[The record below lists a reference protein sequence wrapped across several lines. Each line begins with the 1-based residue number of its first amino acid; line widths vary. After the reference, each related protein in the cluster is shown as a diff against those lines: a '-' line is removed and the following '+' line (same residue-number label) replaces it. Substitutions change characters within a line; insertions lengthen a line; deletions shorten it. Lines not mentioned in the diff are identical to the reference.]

1 MKSPVDELN
10 RETASS
16 ARGRFPIRVRFLSFL
31 SATWCGSVILVLGAV
46 LTANSGRS
54 LSSGDLVRELT
65 AEGLNGFFVF
75 VLGIAFGR
83 FLLRAVPPP
92 LFGWARRRQVAI
104 IAVALCVA
112 LGFLI
117 LAGLLFASLRPA
129 DSNQTG
135 YLGLAAIL
143 WATGAVYPLL
153 LRHRRPRAFLDR
165 PFVLFLRRFSTFAD
179 RTVIAL
185 VLRQAKAGVPV
196 VFLTPTHSRPK
207 DWDPFVVGFAG
218 LKLLHPMRSVPMVLR
233 ARDEDWQRAAQELIG
248 RAQTVLVDASEGSAA
263 LGIEAEMIEKAGRW
277 PDTVCLRHISPGDES
292 GQGSP
297 AFRNARCISY
307 SKSWTR
313 ALPRLALT
321 LPIFFLIAQFVLGSP
336 FISVP
341 VALILY
347 AIFWRPAVSRN
358 AKIELHKVLRAQS
371 QSENERPDSITI
383 IAWIMLVFGVS
394 SLQVGIFSINNPV
407 PETIANIPIPA
418 QVESSRFFA
427 DAVISIVSGIFI
439 LRGANWARL
448 LYIWWGAF
456 YFVIELLM
464 RPVKATTLTMGA
476 CYLIVVF
483 FLLRPRASA
492 YFASHN
498 RVKAS

>member
-1 MKSPVDELN
+1 VSQQWTAMGEQSGARTLIATGLRKWQSATSVRSGYVLQWAVWPEPGRAV
-10 RETASS
+10 ETANNNPTNAQSSTVAMSSPSDGLSTDTATS
-16 ARGRFPIRVRFLSFL
+16 ARGGYGIVVRFLSFL
-31 SATWCGSVILVLGAV
+31 SATWCGSVLLVLGAV
-46 LTANSGRS
+46 CTANGGRS
-54 LSSGDLVRELT
+54 FLSGDLVRGLV
-65 AEGLNGFFVF
+65 AGCLNGLFAF

-112 LGFLI
+112 LIGFLI
-117 LAGLLFASLRPA
+117 LAGLLFASLAPA
-129 DSNQTG
+129 DANQTG
-135 YLGLAAIL
+135 YPGLWAIL
-143 WATGAVYPLL
+143 WATGAVRPLL
-153 LRHRRPRAFLDR
+153 QRHRRPRAFLDR

-218 LKLLHPMRSVPMVLR
+218 LKVLHPMRSVPMVLR
-233 ARDEDWQRAAQELIG
+233 ARDDDWQRAAQELIA
-248 RAQTVLVDASEGSAA
+248 RAQTVLVDTSEGSAA

-277 PDTVCLRHISPGDES
+277 PDTVCLRHSSPADES

-341 VALILY
+341 VTLILY

-358 AKIELHKVLRAQS
+358 AKIELHRALRAK
-371 QSENERPDSITI
+371 PFT
-383 IAWIMLVFGVS
+383 
-394 SLQVGIFSINNPV
+394 SL
-407 PETIANIPIPA
+407 A
-418 QVESSRFFA
+418 
-427 DAVISIVSGIFI
+427 
-439 LRGANWARL
+439 
-448 LYIWWGAF
+448 
-456 YFVIELLM
+456 
-464 RPVKATTLTMGA
+464 
-476 CYLIVVF
+476 
-483 FLLRPRASA
+483 AS
-492 YFASHN
+492 
-498 RVKAS
+498 